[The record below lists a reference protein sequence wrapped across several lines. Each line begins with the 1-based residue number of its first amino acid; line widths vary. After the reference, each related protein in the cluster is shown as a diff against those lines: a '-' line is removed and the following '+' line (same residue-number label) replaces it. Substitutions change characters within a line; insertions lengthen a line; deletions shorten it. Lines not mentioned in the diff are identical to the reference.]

1 MVEYD
6 LPKVGVAGSRPVSR
20 SRILLMKQIQ
30 RDNFDSFLEEVL
42 KELPDFVR
50 LQLDEIPVI
59 VEDEPSADLLKEMG
73 LRGGEPSDLC
83 GLHSGIP
90 LTERTPSAPSIQN
103 SSILIFRGPILRLA
117 DGDEGILEEEI
128 RITLLH
134 EIGHHFG
141 FSEEELEEMGYG

>member
-20 SRILLMKQIQ
+20 SKFFMKQSL
-30 RDNFDSFLEEVL
+30 RDRFDSLLENVL
-42 KELPDFVR
+42 EELPDFVR
-50 LQLDEIPVI
+50 KQLDEVPVI
-59 VEDEPSADLLKEMG
+59 VEDEPSTEILKEMG
-73 LRGGEPSDLC
+73 IAAGEPSDLC

-90 LTERTPSAPSIQN
+90 LTERAPSSPSIQG
-103 SSILIFRGPILRLA
+103 SSILIFRGPILRLS
-117 DGDEGILEEEI
+117 DGDEDALEEEI